1 MTRFL
6 RRNWTIRG
14 DVVTSVYKMVLCYFI
29 ASKKTKNYHLLWF
42 LVTIECNLVNPSLL
56 VIFVFFIVFFLG
68 FLSIS
73 TLGFEKKTLIVFVLI
88 AFMLIVPI
96 DLYFT
101 VSKTLK
107 QPEKISEYYNV
118 QIKNK
123 EKHIEINFK
132 EKNNIKVD
140 YELVIATEVNF
151 KIENNEGKLT
161 ISTTKDNKK
170 KEITKE
176 ELRDYFSKIKNV
188 KIVNENSDN
197 NKITI
202 EDFK

>member
-1 MTRFL
+1 MKE
-6 RRNWTIRG
+6 
-14 DVVTSVYKMVLCYFI
+14 Y
-29 ASKKTKNYHLLWF
+29 
-42 LVTIECNLVNPSLL
+42 IECNLVNPSLL
-56 VIFVFFIVFFLG
+56 VIFVFFIVFFLV
-68 FLSIS
+68 FLSVS
-73 TLGFEKKTLIVFVLI
+73 TLGFGKKTLLVFVLI

-107 QPEKISEYYNV
+107 QTEKISEYYNV
-118 QIKNK
+118 QIKNR
-123 EKHIEINFK
+123 ENHIEVNFK

-161 ISTTKDNKK
+161 ISTTKDDKK

-176 ELRDYFSKIKNV
+176 ELKDYFSKVKSV

>member
-1 MTRFL
+1 
-6 RRNWTIRG
+6 
-14 DVVTSVYKMVLCYFI
+14 
-29 ASKKTKNYHLLWF
+29 
-42 LVTIECNLVNPSLL
+42 
-56 VIFVFFIVFFLG
+56 
-68 FLSIS
+68 
-73 TLGFEKKTLIVFVLI
+73 
-88 AFMLIVPI
+88 MLIVPI

>member
-1 MTRFL
+1 MKE
-6 RRNWTIRG
+6 
-14 DVVTSVYKMVLCYFI
+14 Y
-29 ASKKTKNYHLLWF
+29 
-42 LVTIECNLVNPSLL
+42 IECNLVNPSLL

-73 TLGFEKKTLIVFVLI
+73 TLRFEKKTLIVFVLI

>member
-1 MTRFL
+1 MKE
-6 RRNWTIRG
+6 
-14 DVVTSVYKMVLCYFI
+14 Y
-29 ASKKTKNYHLLWF
+29 
-42 LVTIECNLVNPSLL
+42 IECNLVNPSLL
-56 VIFVFFIVFFLG
+56 VIFVFFLV
-68 FLSIS
+68 FLSIT

-88 AFMLIVPI
+88 AFMLIVPA
-96 DLYFT
+96 DLFFT

-107 QPEKISEYYNV
+107 QPERISDYYNI
-118 QIKNK
+118 QIRNK
-123 EKHIEINFK
+123 ENHIEINFK

-161 ISTTKDNKK
+161 ISTTKDDKK

>member
-1 MTRFL
+1 MKE
-6 RRNWTIRG
+6 
-14 DVVTSVYKMVLCYFI
+14 Y
-29 ASKKTKNYHLLWF
+29 
-42 LVTIECNLVNPSLL
+42 IECNLVNSLLL
-56 VIFVFFIVFFLG
+56 VIFVFFIVFFLD

-73 TLGFEKKTLIVFVLI
+73 TLGYGKKTLLVFVLI

-107 QPEKISEYYNV
+107 QTEKISEYYNV

-123 EKHIEINFK
+123 ENHIEVNFK

-176 ELRDYFSKIKNV
+176 ELKDYFSKIKNV
-188 KIVNENSDN
+188 KIINENSDN

-202 EDFK
+202 EDLK

>member
-1 MTRFL
+1 MKE
-6 RRNWTIRG
+6 
-14 DVVTSVYKMVLCYFI
+14 Y
-29 ASKKTKNYHLLWF
+29 
-42 LVTIECNLVNPSLL
+42 IECNLVNPSLL

-68 FLSIS
+68 FLAIS
-73 TLGFEKKTLIVFVLI
+73 TLGYGKKTLLVFVLI

-107 QPEKISEYYNV
+107 QPEKISDYYNV
-118 QIKNK
+118 SIKNK
-123 EKHIEINFK
+123 ENHIEVNFK

-151 KIENNEGKLT
+151 KIENNDDKLT

-170 KEITKE
+170 KETTKE
-176 ELRDYFSKIKNV
+176 ELKDYFSKIKNV

-202 EDFK
+202 EDLM

>member
-1 MTRFL
+1 MKE
-6 RRNWTIRG
+6 
-14 DVVTSVYKMVLCYFI
+14 Y
-29 ASKKTKNYHLLWF
+29 
-42 LVTIECNLVNPSLL
+42 IECNLVNPSLL
-56 VIFVFFIVFFLG
+56 VIFVFFIVFFLV
-68 FLSIS
+68 FLSIT
-73 TLGFEKKTLIVFVLI
+73 TLGFEKKTLIVLFLI
-88 AFMLIVPI
+88 AFMLIVPA
-96 DLYFT
+96 DLFFT

-118 QIKNK
+118 SIKNK
-123 EKHIEINFK
+123 ENHIEVNFK

-176 ELRDYFSKIKNV
+176 ELKDYFSKIKNK
-188 KIVNENSDN
+188 KIINENSDN

>member
-1 MTRFL
+1 MKE
-6 RRNWTIRG
+6 
-14 DVVTSVYKMVLCYFI
+14 Y
-29 ASKKTKNYHLLWF
+29 
-42 LVTIECNLVNPSLL
+42 IECNLVNPSLL
-56 VIFVFFIVFFLG
+56 VIFVFFIVFFLV
-68 FLSIS
+68 FLSIT
-73 TLGFEKKTLIVFVLI
+73 TLGYGKKTLLVFVLI

-107 QPEKISEYYNV
+107 QPEKISDYYNV

-123 EKHIEINFK
+123 ENHIEVNFK

-151 KIENNEGKLT
+151 KIENNENKLT

-170 KEITKE
+170 KEIIKE
-176 ELRDYFSKIKNV
+176 ELKDYFSKIKNV
-188 KIVNENSDN
+188 KIINENSDN

-202 EDFK
+202 EDLK

>member
-1 MTRFL
+1 MKE
-6 RRNWTIRG
+6 
-14 DVVTSVYKMVLCYFI
+14 Y
-29 ASKKTKNYHLLWF
+29 
-42 LVTIECNLVNPSLL
+42 IECNLVNPSLL
-56 VIFVFFIVFFLG
+56 VIFVFFIVFFLV
-68 FLSIS
+68 FLSVS
-73 TLGFEKKTLIVFVLI
+73 TLGFGKKTLIVFVLI

-96 DLYFT
+96 DLFFT

-123 EKHIEINFK
+123 ENHIEVNFK

-161 ISTTKDNKK
+161 ISTTTKDDKK

-188 KIVNENSDN
+188 KIVSENSDN

-202 EDFK
+202 EDLK

>member
-1 MTRFL
+1 MKE
-6 RRNWTIRG
+6 
-14 DVVTSVYKMVLCYFI
+14 Y
-29 ASKKTKNYHLLWF
+29 
-42 LVTIECNLVNPSLL
+42 IECNLVNPSLL
-56 VIFVFFIVFFLG
+56 VIFVFFIVFFLV

-96 DLYFT
+96 DLFFT

-161 ISTTKDNKK
+161 ISTTKDDKK

-176 ELRDYFSKIKNV
+176 ELKDYFSKVKSV

>member
-1 MTRFL
+1 MKE
-6 RRNWTIRG
+6 
-14 DVVTSVYKMVLCYFI
+14 Y
-29 ASKKTKNYHLLWF
+29 
-42 LVTIECNLVNPSLL
+42 IECNLVNPSLL

-68 FLSIS
+68 FLAIS
-73 TLGFEKKTLIVFVLI
+73 TLGYGKKTLLVFVLI

-107 QPEKISEYYNV
+107 QPEKISDYYNV
-118 QIKNK
+118 SIKNK
-123 EKHIEINFK
+123 ENHIEVNFK

-151 KIENNEGKLT
+151 KIENNDDKLT

-170 KEITKE
+170 KERTKE
-176 ELRDYFSKIKNV
+176 ELKDYFSKIKNV

-202 EDFK
+202 EDLM

>member
-1 MTRFL
+1 MKE
-6 RRNWTIRG
+6 
-14 DVVTSVYKMVLCYFI
+14 Y
-29 ASKKTKNYHLLWF
+29 
-42 LVTIECNLVNPSLL
+42 IECNLVNPSLL

>member
-1 MTRFL
+1 MKE
-6 RRNWTIRG
+6 
-14 DVVTSVYKMVLCYFI
+14 Y
-29 ASKKTKNYHLLWF
+29 
-42 LVTIECNLVNPSLL
+42 IECNLVNSSLL
-56 VIFVFFIVFFLG
+56 VIFVFFIVFFLD

-73 TLGFEKKTLIVFVLI
+73 TLGYGKKTLLVFVLI

-107 QPEKISEYYNV
+107 QTEKISEYYNV

-123 EKHIEINFK
+123 ENHIEVNFK

-176 ELRDYFSKIKNV
+176 ELKDYFSKIKNV
-188 KIVNENSDN
+188 KIINENSDN

-202 EDFK
+202 EDLK

>member
-1 MTRFL
+1 MKE
-6 RRNWTIRG
+6 
-14 DVVTSVYKMVLCYFI
+14 Y
-29 ASKKTKNYHLLWF
+29 
-42 LVTIECNLVNPSLL
+42 IECNLVNPSLL
-56 VIFVFFIVFFLG
+56 VIFVFFLV
-68 FLSIS
+68 FLSIT

-88 AFMLIVPI
+88 AFMLIVPS
-96 DLYFT
+96 DLFFT

-107 QPEKISEYYNV
+107 QPERISDYYNI
-118 QIKNK
+118 QIRNK
-123 EKHIEINFK
+123 ENHIEINFK

-161 ISTTKDNKK
+161 ISTTKDDKK

>member
-1 MTRFL
+1 
-6 RRNWTIRG
+6 
-14 DVVTSVYKMVLCYFI
+14 
-29 ASKKTKNYHLLWF
+29 
-42 LVTIECNLVNPSLL
+42 
-56 VIFVFFIVFFLG
+56 
-68 FLSIS
+68 
-73 TLGFEKKTLIVFVLI
+73 
-88 AFMLIVPI
+88 MLIVPA
-96 DLYFT
+96 DLFFT

-107 QPEKISEYYNV
+107 QPERISDYYNI
-118 QIKNK
+118 QIRNK
-123 EKHIEINFK
+123 ENHIEINFK

-161 ISTTKDNKK
+161 ISTTKDDKK

>member
-1 MTRFL
+1 MKE
-6 RRNWTIRG
+6 
-14 DVVTSVYKMVLCYFI
+14 Y
-29 ASKKTKNYHLLWF
+29 
-42 LVTIECNLVNPSLL
+42 IECNLVNPSLL
-56 VIFVFFIVFFLG
+56 VIFVFFIVFFLV
-68 FLSIS
+68 FLSIT

-96 DLYFT
+96 DLFFT
-101 VSKTLK
+101 VSKTLE
-107 QPEKISEYYNV
+107 QPEKISDYYNV

-123 EKHIEINFK
+123 ENHIEVNFK

-151 KIENNEGKLT
+151 KIENNENKLT
-161 ISTTKDNKK
+161 ISTTKDDKK

-176 ELRDYFSKIKNV
+176 ELKDYFSKIKNV
-188 KIVNENSDN
+188 KIVSENKDN

-202 EDFK
+202 EDLMYY

>member
-1 MTRFL
+1 MKE
-6 RRNWTIRG
+6 
-14 DVVTSVYKMVLCYFI
+14 Y
-29 ASKKTKNYHLLWF
+29 
-42 LVTIECNLVNPSLL
+42 IECNLVNSSLL

-73 TLGFEKKTLIVFVLI
+73 TLGYGKKTLLVFVLI

-107 QPEKISEYYNV
+107 QTEKISEYYNV

-123 EKHIEINFK
+123 ENHIEVNFK

-176 ELRDYFSKIKNV
+176 ELKDYLSKIKNI
-188 KIVNENSDN
+188 KIVNENKDN

-202 EDFK
+202 EDLM

>member
-1 MTRFL
+1 MKE
-6 RRNWTIRG
+6 
-14 DVVTSVYKMVLCYFI
+14 Y
-29 ASKKTKNYHLLWF
+29 
-42 LVTIECNLVNPSLL
+42 IECNLVNPSLL
-56 VIFVFFIVFFLG
+56 VIFVFFIVFFLV
-68 FLSIS
+68 FLSIT
-73 TLGFEKKTLIVFVLI
+73 TLGYGKKTLLVFVLI
-88 AFMLIVPI
+88 AFMLIVPT
-96 DLYFT
+96 DLFFT

-118 QIKNK
+118 SIKNK
-123 EKHIEINFK
+123 ENHIEINFK

-151 KIENNEGKLT
+151 KIENNENKLT

-176 ELRDYFSKIKNV
+176 ELKDYLSKIKNK
-188 KIVNENSDN
+188 KIINESKDN

-202 EDFK
+202 EDLK